1 MEATELTSYFET
13 FGPRPESTLSV
24 AISFFLVGAMDCA
37 SDVVFKR
44 TCFFSFN
51 SEHQFFLSNSQ
62 IPSLIFHH

>member
-1 MEATELTSYFET
+1 MEATEFTSYFET
-13 FGPRPESTLSV
+13 F
-24 AISFFLVGAMDCA
+24 SFFLVGAMDCA

-51 SEHQFFLSNSQ
+51 SEHQLFLSNSQ

>member
-13 FGPRPESTLSV
+13 FGPHPESTLSV
-24 AISFFLVGAMDCA
+24 AISLFLVGAMDCA
-37 SDVVFKR
+37 SDVFKR

-51 SEHQFFLSNSQ
+51 SEHQLFL